1 MTRPGSVATSAR
13 GRELVRAGRQLLEE
27 EGPGALTMRR
37 LADRVGIRAPSLYKH
52 LPDKAAL
59 EAAIIATGLEEAA
72 AAFEQAVE
80 GVDGGPGNGSGD
92 AGRTGADLAPD
103 TGGGLAPDAGGGLAS
118 DTGDGV
124 DAADGSGALPALA
137 AAYRRF
143 ALDHPHLYRLMTNGP
158 LPREHLPPGL
168 EERTAAP
175 VLRVAGSRA
184 RARAV
189 WAFAH
194 GMVMLE
200 LDHRFP
206 ADADLNAA
214 WRAGIAAF
222 QRD

>member
-1 MTRPGSVATSAR
+1 MTPSTSVTRSAR
-13 GRELVRAGRQLLEE
+13 GREVVAAGRRLLEE
-27 EGPGALTMRR
+27 EGVEALTMRR

-72 AAFEQAVE
+72 AAFEAAVE
-80 GVDGGPGNGSGD
+80 GAGDGRSAEARDGEAGGPGEAAAGAAD
-92 AGRTGADLAPD
+92 AGGDGA
-103 TGGGLAPDAGGGLAS
+103 GKDAGGGLA
-118 DTGDGV
+118 
-124 DAADGSGALPALA
+124 ALA

-143 ALDHPHLYRLMTNGP
+143 ALEHPHLYRLMNNGP

-175 VLRVAGSRA
+175 VLRVAGSQA

-206 ADADLNAA
+206 PDADLDAA
-214 WRAGIAAF
+214 WQAGIAAF
-222 QRD
+222 QQS